1 MNCNAGARFPAFA
14 LCLLALVAS
23 CATRRP
29 VAAANA
35 ATRPEVREPV
45 FRIESVTIERDL
57 LVTTKLSLSLAVDNP
72 NDFPIELSSLSY
84 EFYGEGDLWTEGSSE
99 DAETAP
105 ERSVPARASLERKLS
120 FTMNFANMDRRLFDL
135 VAKLEDSQIPPQ
147 RNGEDLDWYRI
158 FP

>member
-1 MNCNAGARFPAFA
+1 M
-14 LCLLALVAS
+14 
-23 CATRRP
+23 
-29 VAAANA
+29 AAANA

-105 ERSVPARASLERKLS
+105 ERSVPARAS
-120 FTMNFANMDRRLFDL
+120 
-135 VAKLEDSQIPPQ
+135 
-147 RNGEDLDWYRI
+147 
-158 FP
+158 